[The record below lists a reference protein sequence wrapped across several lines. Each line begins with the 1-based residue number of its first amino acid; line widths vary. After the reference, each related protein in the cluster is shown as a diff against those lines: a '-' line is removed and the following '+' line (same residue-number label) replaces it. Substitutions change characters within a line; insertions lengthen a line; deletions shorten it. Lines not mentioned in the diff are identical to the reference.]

1 MRIQHNIAAMNAYR
15 NYNTN
20 TSAVS
25 KNLEK
30 LSSGYK
36 INRAGDDAA
45 GLAISE
51 KMRAQISGLNAASKN
66 VKDGISLVKTAEGA
80 MQEVQDMLNR
90 MVTLSTQSA
99 NGTYDNEVDRANL
112 QKEVDQLRA
121 EINRIADSSNFNGIK
136 LLDGSQEIKT
146 SYTNLSSPS
155 ATQDLGF
162 KIISDGQLGV
172 DAQAGVFSY
181 DLSQLK
187 ITVGGGNGT
196 PDPTSIQTLTGSQ
209 AVSDPNWIEGTPTTV
224 PTSQV
229 KIEFNASAG
238 ASATELK
245 ASTAVATGATLKIT
259 IGSKSYTFTAGSA
272 AGSATASGAT
282 VAKGS
287 NGAKFLQ
294 NVQMAAQEVLKKANA
309 AAASAAGSTGYTKVD
324 IADVTFA
331 NGKVTVN
338 ATTSEMKPRYVK
350 GPAASIAASVSGL
363 ASAAVSAF
371 GSSASIGATA
381 AAALNGKTLT
391 ITAGSQTVTVALASN
406 AVTATMSGSAALAA
420 VNAAI
425 KAEVDALNATAKG
438 SGGNYNELNV
448 TLDKT
453 GKVTAT
459 TTPVTDN
466 APDASG
472 RGTYSLSFGG
482 KTITLRLKA
491 GEYSGADL
499 AKEIAN
505 AINTA
510 GKASAAGSASG
521 STASQIM
528 LLAGSNGTVTPG
540 QGGTPFDGELKG
552 AKITASFNGSKLT
565 ITMDEP
571 PKDTWDVDMTL
582 KFHNGNGNGG
592 EQFKP
597 TVDVEPMDSL
607 TKREY
612 AQATID
618 LSKLPIKDGY
628 SIQLGKTTYTFA
640 IGSDSRFKNA
650 ANVVDLTDLTQ
661 KDIDGDGTGTS
672 RGVIV
677 AANRLSKAA
686 AANAT
691 FLVGS
696 DTVGGI
702 SLTEKEGA
710 IDYAVNNLAGADG
723 KGTAGEGNSI
733 KDDAGHDAE
742 GAAGAHAENADAT
755 VSDWKGLVK
764 WGQASVSGNGLTLQI
779 GDTSDSYNQLTVSIG
794 DIHTKALGI
803 NDIDIGTQTGAQAA
817 VNTIK
822 TAINSVSSIRGT
834 LGATQNR
841 LEHTANNL
849 SVMAENIQDAES
861 TIRDTD
867 VAEEMMSYTKNNILV
882 QSAQAMLAQAN
893 QIPQGVLQLLG

>member
-224 PTSQV
+224 PASQV

-350 GPAASIAASVSGL
+350 GPAASIAASVSSL
-363 ASAAVSAF
+363 ASAAKAAF
-371 GSSASIGATA
+371 ASASKAIGSAA

-391 ITAGSQTVTVALASN
+391 ITAGSQTIAVALGSNVVKAS
-406 AVTATMSGSAALAA
+406 TTGSAALAA

-466 APDASG
+466 APDASDSQAA
-472 RGTYSLSFGG
+472 GTYSLSFGG

-505 AINTA
+505 AINNA

-582 KFHNGNGNGG
+582 KFHNGNGNGNGG

-597 TVDVEPMDSL
+597 TVDVEPVANT

-710 IDYAVNNLAGADG
+710 IDYAVNNLAGDNNKGTHG
-723 KGTAGEGNSI
+723 KGDGTIAGNAPTAGNEG
-733 KDDAGHDAE
+733 E
-742 GAAGAHAENADAT
+742 T
-755 VSDWKGLVK
+755 VDGDWKGLVK
-764 WGQASVSGNGLTLQI
+764 MGQASVTGDGLTLQI
-779 GDTSDSYNQLTVSIG
+779 GDTSESYNQLVVNIG
-794 DIHTKALGI
+794 DIHTKAL
-803 NDIDIGTQTGAQAA
+803 DIDGVDISTQAGAQAA
-817 VNTIK
+817 VNKIRD
-822 TAINSVSSIRGT
+822 AINTVSSIRGT

-849 SVMAENIQDAES
+849 SVMTENIQDAES

-867 VAEEMMSYTKNNILV
+867 IAEEMMSYTKNNILV

>member
-187 ITVGGGNGT
+187 ITVGGGNAAANPNG
-196 PDPTSIQTLTGSQ
+196 IQNLAGSQ

-224 PTSQV
+224 PASQV
-229 KIEFNASAG
+229 KIEFKASAG

-287 NGAKFLQ
+287 TAAKFLE
-294 NVQMAAQEVLKKANA
+294 NVQDAAQQVLSKANA
-309 AAASAAGSTGYTKVD
+309 AAASAAGSTGYTKVE
-324 IADVTFA
+324 ITGVTFA
-331 NGKVTVN
+331 GGKVTVG
-338 ATTSEMKPRYVK
+338 ATTSEVKPAFTK
-350 GPAASIAASVSGL
+350 GSTTTATLASSAVAIASSIKTAIGKGSSAVGSVSGTISVTVGSKTITL
-363 ASAAVSAF
+363 KVANASASGVDVVIATSA
-371 GSSASIGATA
+371 
-381 AAALNGKTLT
+381 K
-391 ITAGSQTVTVALASN
+391 
-406 AVTATMSGSAALAA
+406 GSAALKAINDKLAEKVAA
-420 VNAAI
+420 INAANKNAGKDYTNI
-425 KAEVDALNATAKG
+425 DSVTMDA
-438 SGGNYNELNV
+438 
-448 TLDKT
+448 T
-453 GKVTAT
+453 GKVVAAT
-459 TTPVTDN
+459 SPMKSNVPSTPQ
-466 APDASG
+466 AAA
-472 RGTYSLSFGG
+472 TYSISFGG
-482 KTITLRLKA
+482 KTITLRLKD

-521 STASQIM
+521 STANQIM
-528 LLAGSNGTVTPG
+528 LLDGSNG
-540 QGGTPFDGELKG
+540 GTLFDGELAGDRK
-552 AKITASFNGSKLT
+552 S
-565 ITMDEP
+565 
-571 PKDTWDVDMTL
+571 
-582 KFHNGNGNGG
+582 
-592 EQFKP
+592 
-597 TVDVEPMDSL
+597 
-607 TKREY
+607 
-612 AQATID
+612 
-618 LSKLPIKDGY
+618 
-628 SIQLGKTTYTFA
+628 
-640 IGSDSRFKNA
+640 
-650 ANVVDLTDLTQ
+650 VV
-661 KDIDGDGTGTS
+661 
-672 RGVIV
+672 
-677 AANRLSKAA
+677 
-686 AANAT
+686 
-691 FLVGS
+691 
-696 DTVGGI
+696 
-702 SLTEKEGA
+702 
-710 IDYAVNNLAGADG
+710 
-723 KGTAGEGNSI
+723 
-733 KDDAGHDAE
+733 
-742 GAAGAHAENADAT
+742 
-755 VSDWKGLVK
+755 
-764 WGQASVSGNGLTLQI
+764 
-779 GDTSDSYNQLTVSIG
+779 
-794 DIHTKALGI
+794 
-803 NDIDIGTQTGAQAA
+803 
-817 VNTIK
+817 
-822 TAINSVSSIRGT
+822 
-834 LGATQNR
+834 
-841 LEHTANNL
+841 
-849 SVMAENIQDAES
+849 
-861 TIRDTD
+861 
-867 VAEEMMSYTKNNILV
+867 
-882 QSAQAMLAQAN
+882 
-893 QIPQGVLQLLG
+893 

>member
-1 MRIQHNIAAMNAYR
+1 M
-15 NYNTN
+15 
-20 TSAVS
+20 
-25 KNLEK
+25 
-30 LSSGYK
+30 
-36 INRAGDDAA
+36 
-45 GLAISE
+45 
-51 KMRAQISGLNAASKN
+51 
-66 VKDGISLVKTAEGA
+66 
-80 MQEVQDMLNR
+80 
-90 MVTLSTQSA
+90 
-99 NGTYDNEVDRANL
+99 
-112 QKEVDQLRA
+112 
-121 EINRIADSSNFNGIK
+121 
-136 LLDGSQEIKT
+136 
-146 SYTNLSSPS
+146 P
-155 ATQDLGF
+155 
-162 KIISDGQLGV
+162 
-172 DAQAGVFSY
+172 
-181 DLSQLK
+181 
-187 ITVGGGNGT
+187 
-196 PDPTSIQTLTGSQ
+196 
-209 AVSDPNWIEGTPTTV
+209 
-224 PTSQV
+224 
-229 KIEFNASAG
+229 
-238 ASATELK
+238 
-245 ASTAVATGATLKIT
+245 
-259 IGSKSYTFTAGSA
+259 
-272 AGSATASGAT
+272 
-282 VAKGS
+282 
-287 NGAKFLQ
+287 
-294 NVQMAAQEVLKKANA
+294 
-309 AAASAAGSTGYTKVD
+309 
-324 IADVTFA
+324 
-331 NGKVTVN
+331 
-338 ATTSEMKPRYVK
+338 
-350 GPAASIAASVSGL
+350 
-363 ASAAVSAF
+363 
-371 GSSASIGATA
+371 
-381 AAALNGKTLT
+381 
-391 ITAGSQTVTVALASN
+391 AGSQTVTVALASN

-472 RGTYSLSFGG
+472 SQAASTYSLSFGG

-582 KFHNGNGNGG
+582 KFHNGKGNGG

-597 TVDVEPMDSL
+597 TVDVEPVDNT

-618 LSKLPIKDGY
+618 LSQLPIKDGY

-672 RGVIV
+672 HGVV
-677 AANRLSKAA
+677 AAANRLSKAA

-696 DTVGGI
+696 DTLGGI

-733 KDDAGHDAE
+733 KDNPAHDAADAG
-742 GAAGAHAENADAT
+742 GANAENADAT

>member
-1 MRIQHNIAAMNAYR
+1 MRIQHNIMAMSAYR
-15 NYNTN
+15 NYTN
-20 TSAVS
+20 NVSAMK

-187 ITVGGGNGT
+187 ITVGGGNAATNPNG
-196 PDPTSIQTLTGSQ
+196 IQNLAGGQ
-209 AVSDPNWIEGTPTTV
+209 VVSDPDWIEATGATV
-224 PTSQV
+224 AASKVTVAMATSGSTAVASFGALAAGDTV
-229 KIEFNASAG
+229 KITIDGTTYTFTAASAG
-238 ASATELK
+238 A
-245 ASTAVATGATLKIT
+245 
-259 IGSKSYTFTAGSA
+259 TAGA
-272 AGSATASGAT
+272 LGSATATS
-282 VAKGS
+282 
-287 NGAKFLQ
+287 AKFALGGS
-294 NVQMAAQEVLKKANA
+294 A
-309 AAASAAGSTGYTKVD
+309 AANLQTALNSVLAKKEAAAKAAGGSFTKYSATLTVGSTG
-324 IADVTFA
+324 A
-331 NGKVTVN
+331 VN
-338 ATTSEMKPRYVK
+338 VSATAAEMKPRYVK
-350 GPAASIAASVSGL
+350 GTPTSIAASVSGL

-472 RGTYSLSFGG
+472 SQAAGTYSLSFGG

-540 QGGTPFDGELKG
+540 QGGDLFDGELAG

-571 PKDTWDVDMTL
+571 PKEQWDLDMTL
-582 KFHNGNGNGG
+582 KFDKGNGNGG

-597 TVDVEPMDSL
+597 TVDVEPVDSL

-618 LSKLPIKDGY
+618 LSQLPIKDGY

-696 DTVGGI
+696 DTLGGI

-710 IDYAVNNLAGADG
+710 IDYAVNNLAGDNNEGTHG
-723 KGTAGEGNSI
+723 KGDGTIAGNAPTAGDEG
-733 KDDAGHDAE
+733 E
-742 GAAGAHAENADAT
+742 T
-755 VSDWKGLVK
+755 VDSSYSDWKGLVK
-764 WGQASVSGNGLTLQI
+764 MGQASVTGDGLTLQI
-779 GDTSDSYNQLTVSIG
+779 GDTSESYNQLVVNIG
-794 DIHTKALGI
+794 DIHTKAL
-803 NDIDIGTQTGAQAA
+803 DIDGVDISTQAGAQAA
-817 VNTIK
+817 VNKIRD
-822 TAINSVSSIRGT
+822 AINTVSSIRGT

-849 SVMAENIQDAES
+849 SVMTENIQDAES

-867 VAEEMMSYTKNNILV
+867 IAEEMMSYTKNNILV

>member
-90 MVTLSTQSA
+90 MVTLATQSA
-99 NGTYDNEVDRANL
+99 NGTYDNEVDRLNL
-112 QKEVDQLRA
+112 QKEVDQLRS

-146 SYTNLSSPS
+146 SYTNLSSPAS
-155 ATQDLGF
+155 AADGMT
-162 KIISDGQLGV
+162 IISDGQLGV

-187 ITVGGGNGT
+187 ITVGGGNGAAGNAQNLAG
-196 PDPTSIQTLTGSQ
+196 DR
-209 AVSDPNWIEGTPTTV
+209 AVSDPNWVEGTPAAASV
-224 PTSQV
+224 SV
-229 KIEFNASAG
+229 VYKASAAG
-238 ASATELK
+238 SASTLA
-245 ASTAVATGATLKIT
+245 ASTAVASGAVLEVT
-259 IGSKSYTFTAGSA
+259 IGGKKYTVTVASQASSDGTTIAASA
-272 AGSATASGAT
+272 AT
-282 VAKGS
+282 
-287 NGAKFLQ
+287 NGTKLLS
-294 NVQMAAQEVLKKANA
+294 AAQTAIGIQLNKVNASA
-309 AAASAAGSTGYTKVD
+309 AAASGAAANGYTKVELGALAFGTD
-324 IADVTFA
+324 GKIAA
-331 NGKVTVN
+331 S
-338 ATTSEMKPRYVK
+338 ATTTEMKPRYTAGTPASV
-350 GPAASIAASVSGL
+350 AASMTGLPASV
-363 ASAAVSAF
+363 ASKF
-371 GSSASIGATA
+371 GSSAAIGSA
-381 AAALNGKTLT
+381 AAAAINGQTLT
-391 ITAGSQTVTVALASN
+391 ITAGSQTITVAIASN
-406 AVTATMSGSAALAA
+406 AVASNTTGTAAKDAIQNAINTA
-420 VNAAI
+420 VNAAN
-425 KAEVDALNATAKG
+425 DAAKG
-438 SGGNYNELNV
+438 SGGNYSKLSV
-448 TLDKT
+448 TLNADGT
-453 GKVTAT
+453 ITAT
-459 TTPVTDN
+459 STPMTDN
-466 APDASG
+466 APEAPSTNASQAAG
-472 RGTYSLSFGG
+472 SYTVTFGG
-482 KTITLRLKA
+482 KSITLHLKA

-505 AINTA
+505 AINQA
-510 GKASAAGSASG
+510 GNQQAGSGAGSAGG
-521 STASQIM
+521 SAGTQIM
-528 LLAGSNGTVTPG
+528 TLAGGTQAPA
-540 QGGTPFDGELKG
+540 GGAAFDGTLAQ

-571 PKDTWDVDMTL
+571 PKEPWNIDMTL
-582 KFHNGNGNGG
+582 KFHNGSGNGG

-597 TVDVEPMDSL
+597 TVDVEPIDN
-607 TKREY
+607 TTNRQY

-618 LSKLPIKDGY
+618 LNQLPIKDGY
-628 SIQLGKTTYTFA
+628 SLQLGNTTYTFA

-650 ANVVDLTDLTQ
+650 GNVVDLTDLTMEDFKQ
-661 KDIDGDGTGTS
+661 AGA
-672 RGVIV
+672 RGFLT

-686 AANAT
+686 AANST

-696 DTVGGI
+696 DTKGGI

-710 IDYAVNNLAGADG
+710 IDYAVNNLAGSPDNAGTSGRGDG
-723 KGTAGEGNSI
+723 TIDGNTPTATDEGDKVTSTL
-733 KDDAGHDAE
+733 A
-742 GAAGAHAENADAT
+742 
-755 VSDWKGLVK
+755 DWKGLVK
-764 WGQASVSGNGLTLQI
+764 MGQASVSGDGLTLQI
-779 GDTSDSYNQLTVSIG
+779 GDTSESYNQLVVNIG

-803 NDIDIGTQTGAQAA
+803 DGIDISTQAGAQSA
-817 VNTIK
+817 VNHIRD
-822 TAINSVSSIRGT
+822 AINTVSSIRGT

-849 SVMAENIQDAES
+849 SVMTENIQDAES

-867 VAEEMMSYTKNNILV
+867 IAEEMMAYTKNNILV

>member
-90 MVTLSTQSA
+90 MVTLATQSA
-99 NGTYDNEVDRANL
+99 NGTYDNEVDRLNL
-112 QKEVDQLRA
+112 QKEVDQLRS
-121 EINRIADSSNFNGIK
+121 EINRIADSANFNGIK
-136 LLDGSQEIKT
+136 LLDGTQEIKT
-146 SYTNLSSPS
+146 SYQLSSPTEGADSDRVS
-155 ATQDLGF
+155 ADGVFQVV
-162 KIISDGQLGV
+162 SDGQLGV
-172 DAQAGVFSY
+172 DPQAGVFTY

-187 ITVGGGNGT
+187 ITV
-196 PDPTSIQTLTGSQ
+196 PDPEDG
-209 AVSDPNWIEGTPTTV
+209 AEG
-224 PTSQV
+224 
-229 KIEFNASAG
+229 
-238 ASATELK
+238 
-245 ASTAVATGATLKIT
+245 
-259 IGSKSYTFTAGSA
+259 
-272 AGSATASGAT
+272 
-282 VAKGS
+282 
-287 NGAKFLQ
+287 
-294 NVQMAAQEVLKKANA
+294 A
-309 AAASAAGSTGYTKVD
+309 AAAAGKAAAQAGTAAVNAVYELDFTGKVEADIDGKEVDGQAITWNNDLDTTMGDFVTAYNAANKDYTAKWENSKLTLTANTAGAVGGDGPAAAPLTDTGIDVTEKVAGADAEEPATTPAVQAEYKLDLTGKVEADIDGKKIDGQAITWNNDLDTTMGDFVTAYNAANKDYTAKWENNELTLTAKNAGAVGGDTGPAAAPETD
-324 IADVTFA
+324 IADVE
-331 NGKVTVN
+331 VVE
-338 ATTSEMKPRYVK
+338 SVK
-350 GPAASIAASVSGL
+350 GEDEKPIEEETT
-363 ASAAVSAF
+363 
-371 GSSASIGATA
+371 GSY
-381 AAALNGKTLT
+381 TL
-391 ITAGSQTVTVALASN
+391 
-406 AVTATMSGSAALAA
+406 
-420 VNAAI
+420 
-425 KAEVDALNATAKG
+425 
-438 SGGNYNELNV
+438 
-448 TLDKT
+448 
-453 GKVTAT
+453 
-459 TTPVTDN
+459 
-466 APDASG
+466 
-472 RGTYSLSFGG
+472 SLGEHQ
-482 KTITLRLKA
+482 ITLNLKP

-499 AKEIAN
+499 AKEIATALN
-505 AINTA
+505 A
-510 GKASAAGSASG
+510 AAKNAAKNDEAPADPDAPAPAADVPGDAPAEWDG
-521 STASQIM
+521 T
-528 LLAGSNGTVTPG
+528 LAGAA
-540 QGGTPFDGELKG
+540 F
-552 AKITASFNGSKLT
+552 TASFNGSTLT
-565 ITMDEP
+565 ITMDEAP
-571 PKDTWDVDMTL
+571 TQPWAEDMTI
-582 KFHNGNGNGG
+582 KFSDGNGNGG

-597 TVDVEPMDSL
+597 TVLVEPVDN
-607 TKREY
+607 TTNRQY
-612 AQATID
+612 AQATLD
-618 LSKLPIKDGY
+618 LSKMNIKDGT
-628 SIQLGKTTYTFA
+628 SIQIGNSTYTFA
-640 IGSDSRFKNA
+640 VGSDSRFKGVS
-650 ANVVDLTDLTQ
+650 NVVDLTDLTQ
-661 KDIDGDGTGTS
+661 KQLTKPAAGDATEAAWNSAIIT
-672 RGVIV
+672 

-686 AANAT
+686 SANSS

-696 DTVGGI
+696 DTNGVI

>member
-224 PTSQV
+224 PASQV

-350 GPAASIAASVSGL
+350 GTPTSIAASVSGL

-391 ITAGSQTVTVALASN
+391 ITAGSQTIAVALGSN
-406 AVTATMSGSAALAA
+406 AVKASTTGSAALAA

-472 RGTYSLSFGG
+472 SQAAGTYSLSFGG

-582 KFHNGNGNGG
+582 KFHDGKGNGG

-597 TVDVEPMDSL
+597 TVDVEPVDNT

-618 LSKLPIKDGY
+618 LSQLPIKDGY

-672 RGVIV
+672 RSVIA

-696 DTVGGI
+696 DTLGGI

-710 IDYAVNNLAGADG
+710 IDYAVNNLAGSDNKGTSGTGDG
-723 KGTAGEGNSI
+723 KLDGT
-733 KDDAGHDAE
+733 DAGA
-742 GAAGAHAENADAT
+742 GNKAAQFNST
-755 VSDWKGLVK
+755 PNDWKGLVK
-764 WGQASVSGNGLTLQI
+764 MGQASVTGDGLTLQI
-779 GDTSDSYNQLTVSIG
+779 GDTSESYNQLVVNIG
-794 DIHTKALGI
+794 DIHTKAL
-803 NDIDIGTQTGAQAA
+803 DIDGVDISTQAGAQAA
-817 VNTIK
+817 VNKIRD
-822 TAINSVSSIRGT
+822 AINTVSSIRGT

-849 SVMAENIQDAES
+849 SVMTENIQDAES

-867 VAEEMMSYTKNNILV
+867 IAEEMMSYTKNNILV

>member
-90 MVTLSTQSA
+90 MVTLATQSA
-99 NGTYDNEVDRANL
+99 NGTYDNEVDRLNL
-112 QKEVDQLRA
+112 QKEVDQLRS

-146 SYTNLSSPS
+146 SYTNLSSPAS
-155 ATQDLGF
+155 APDGMT
-162 KIISDGQLGV
+162 IISDGQLGV

-187 ITVGGGNGT
+187 ITVGGNNN
-196 PDPTSIQTLTGSQ
+196 PTVNPINPNAGDR
-209 AVSDPNWIEGTPTTV
+209 AVSDPDWIEGTPASVAASKVTV
-224 PTSQV
+224 AMAT
-229 KIEFNASAG
+229 AG
-238 ASATELK
+238 
-245 ASTAVATGATLKIT
+245 STAVASFADLAAGDSVKIT
-259 IGSKSYTFTAGSA
+259 IDGKTYTFTAVASTASTGTATATSAKFALGSNA
-272 AGSATASGAT
+272 ATNLQSALNSVLGAAEAAAKNANASFTKYTATLNVSGSGALQVTAHSATMKPA
-282 VAKGS
+282 
-287 NGAKFLQ
+287 
-294 NVQMAAQEVLKKANA
+294 
-309 AAASAAGSTGYTKVD
+309 YTKG
-324 IADVTFA
+324 T
-331 NGKVTVN
+331 TTT
-338 ATTSEMKPRYVK
+338 AT
-350 GPAASIAASVSGL
+350 
-363 ASAAVSAF
+363 
-371 GSSASIGATA
+371 
-381 AAALNGKTLT
+381 
-391 ITAGSQTVTVALASN
+391 LASN
-406 AVTATMSGSAALAA
+406 AVAIASSVKTAIGKGSSAVGTVSGTISVTVEGETVSLKVANASASGVDVVIATTATGSQALAKINA
-420 VNAAI
+420 VLASKAAAI
-425 KAEVDALNATAKG
+425 NAEKKAAGGDYTEITTLRLDA
-438 SGGNYNELNV
+438 
-448 TLDKT
+448 T
-453 GKVTAT
+453 GKVTAG
-459 TTPVTDN
+459 TTPVKSN
-466 APDASG
+466 APDAPS
-472 RGTYSLSFGG
+472 TNASQALASYTVTFGSAS
-482 KTITLRLKA
+482 ITLHLKP

-505 AINTA
+505 AINQA
-510 GKASAAGSASG
+510 GNQQAGSGAGSAG
-521 STASQIM
+521 GTTASQIM
-528 LLAGSNGTVTPG
+528 ALAGGTQAPT
-540 QGGTPFDGELKG
+540 GGTTWDGTLKG
-552 AKITASFNGSKLT
+552 AAITASFNGSKLT

-571 PKDTWDVDMTL
+571 PKQPWDLDMTL
-582 KFHNGNGNGG
+582 KFSNGSGNGG

-597 TVDVEPMDSL
+597 TVDVEPMDN
-607 TKREY
+607 TINRQY

-618 LSKLPIKDGY
+618 LNKLAIKDGY
-628 SIQLGKTTYTFA
+628 SLQLGNTTYTFA

-650 ANVVDLTDLTQ
+650 SNVVDLTDLTM
-661 KDIDGDGTGTS
+661 KDFAAAGD
-672 RGVIV
+672 RGFLT

-686 AANAT
+686 AANST

-696 DTVGGI
+696 DTKGGV

-710 IDYAVNNLAGADG
+710 IDYSVNNLAGSDNN
-723 KGTAGEGNSI
+723 GTAGEGTGIIDDPDTAANNANGVNS
-733 KDDAGHDAE
+733 
-742 GAAGAHAENADAT
+742 T
-755 VSDWKGLVK
+755 FTDWKGLVK
-764 WGQASVSGNGLTLQI
+764 MGQASVSGDGLTLQI
-779 GDTSDSYNQLTVSIG
+779 GDTSESYNQLVVNIG

-803 NDIDIGTQTGAQAA
+803 DGIDISTQGGAQTA
-817 VNTIK
+817 VNQIRN
-822 TAINSVSSIRGT
+822 AINTVSSIRGT

-849 SVMAENIQDAES
+849 SVMTENIQDAES

-867 VAEEMMSYTKNNILV
+867 IAEEMMAYTKNNILV

>member
-196 PDPTSIQTLTGSQ
+196 TNPNSIQTLGGSQ
-209 AVSDPNWIEGTPTTV
+209 VVSDPNWIEGTPTTV
-224 PTSQV
+224 PASQV
-229 KIEFNASAG
+229 KIEFKASAG
-238 ASATELK
+238 AATSALA

-287 NGAKFLQ
+287 SAAAFLQ
-294 NVQMAAQEVLKKANA
+294 NVQDAAQQVLSKANA
-309 AAASAAGSTGYTKVD
+309 AAASAAGSTGYTKVE
-324 IADVTFA
+324 ITGVTFA
-331 NGKVTVN
+331 DGKVTVG

-350 GPAASIAASVSGL
+350 GTAASIAASVSGL
-363 ASAAVSAF
+363 ASAAVKAF
-371 GSSASIGATA
+371 GSSAASIGATA

-391 ITAGSQTVTVALASN
+391 ITAGSQTITVALGSNVVKAS
-406 AVTATMSGSAALAA
+406 TTGSAALAA

-425 KAEVDALNATAKG
+425 KAEVDKLNAAAKG

-472 RGTYSLSFGG
+472 SQAAGTYSLSFGG

-540 QGGTPFDGELKG
+540 QGGTPFDGELAG

-571 PKDTWDVDMTL
+571 PKEQWDLDMTL
-582 KFHNGNGNGG
+582 KFDDGNGNGG

-597 TVDVEPMDSL
+597 TVDVEPVDSL

-618 LSKLPIKDGY
+618 LSQLPIKDGY

-650 ANVVDLTDLTQ
+650 SNVVDLTDLTQ

-686 AANAT
+686 AANST

-696 DTVGGI
+696 DTQGGI

-710 IDYAVNNLAGADG
+710 IDYAVNNLAGSDNKGTSGTGDG
-723 KGTAGEGNSI
+723 KLDGT
-733 KDDAGHDAE
+733 DAGA
-742 GAAGAHAENADAT
+742 GNKAAQFNST
-755 VSDWKGLVK
+755 LNDWKGLVK
-764 WGQASVSGNGLTLQI
+764 MGQASVTGDGLTLQI
-779 GDTSDSYNQLTVSIG
+779 GDTSESYNQLVVNIG
-794 DIHTKALGI
+794 DIHTKAL
-803 NDIDIGTQTGAQAA
+803 DIDGVDISTQAGAQSA
-817 VNTIK
+817 VNKIRD
-822 TAINSVSSIRGT
+822 AINTVSSIRGT

-849 SVMAENIQDAES
+849 SVMTENIQDAES

-867 VAEEMMSYTKNNILV
+867 IAEEMMSYTKNNILV

>member
-1 MRIQHNIAAMNAYR
+1 M
-15 NYNTN
+15 
-20 TSAVS
+20 
-25 KNLEK
+25 
-30 LSSGYK
+30 
-36 INRAGDDAA
+36 
-45 GLAISE
+45 
-51 KMRAQISGLNAASKN
+51 
-66 VKDGISLVKTAEGA
+66 
-80 MQEVQDMLNR
+80 
-90 MVTLSTQSA
+90 
-99 NGTYDNEVDRANL
+99 
-112 QKEVDQLRA
+112 
-121 EINRIADSSNFNGIK
+121 
-136 LLDGSQEIKT
+136 
-146 SYTNLSSPS
+146 
-155 ATQDLGF
+155 
-162 KIISDGQLGV
+162 
-172 DAQAGVFSY
+172 
-181 DLSQLK
+181 
-187 ITVGGGNGT
+187 
-196 PDPTSIQTLTGSQ
+196 
-209 AVSDPNWIEGTPTTV
+209 
-224 PTSQV
+224 
-229 KIEFNASAG
+229 
-238 ASATELK
+238 
-245 ASTAVATGATLKIT
+245 
-259 IGSKSYTFTAGSA
+259 
-272 AGSATASGAT
+272 
-282 VAKGS
+282 
-287 NGAKFLQ
+287 
-294 NVQMAAQEVLKKANA
+294 LKKANA

-363 ASAAVSAF
+363 ASAAKAAF
-371 GSSASIGATA
+371 ASASKAIGSAA

-391 ITAGSQTVTVALASN
+391 ITAGSQTITVALGSNVVKAS
-406 AVTATMSGSAALAA
+406 TTGSAALAA

-466 APDASG
+466 APDAS
-472 RGTYSLSFGG
+472 GTYSLSFGG

-582 KFHNGNGNGG
+582 KFHNGKGNGG

-597 TVDVEPMDSL
+597 TVDVEPVDNT

-618 LSKLPIKDGY
+618 LSQLPIKDGY

-672 RGVIV
+672 HGVV
-677 AANRLSKAA
+677 AAANRLSKAA

-696 DTVGGI
+696 DTLGGI

-710 IDYAVNNLAGADG
+710 IDYAVNNLAGDNNEGTHG
-723 KGTAGEGNSI
+723 KGDGTIAGNAPTAGNEG
-733 KDDAGHDAE
+733 E
-742 GAAGAHAENADAT
+742 T
-755 VSDWKGLVK
+755 VDSSPSDWKGLVK
-764 WGQASVSGNGLTLQI
+764 MGQASVTGDGLTLQI
-779 GDTSDSYNQLTVSIG
+779 GDTSESYNQLVVNIG
-794 DIHTKALGI
+794 DIHTKAL
-803 NDIDIGTQTGAQAA
+803 DIDGVDISTQAGAQAA
-817 VNTIK
+817 VNKIRD
-822 TAINSVSSIRGT
+822 AINTVSSIRGT

-849 SVMAENIQDAES
+849 SVMTENIQDAES

-867 VAEEMMSYTKNNILV
+867 IAEEMMSYTKNNILV

>member
-80 MQEVQDMLNR
+80 MQEIQDMLSR
-90 MVTLSTQSA
+90 MKYLATQSA

-146 SYTNLSSPS
+146 SYTNLTS

-224 PTSQV
+224 PASQV

-363 ASAAVSAF
+363 ASAAKAAF
-371 GSSASIGATA
+371 ASASKAIGSAA

-391 ITAGSQTVTVALASN
+391 ITAGSQTITVALGSNVVKAS
-406 AVTATMSGSAALAA
+406 TTGSAALAA

-466 APDASG
+466 APDAS
-472 RGTYSLSFGG
+472 GTYSLSFGG

-582 KFHNGNGNGG
+582 KFHNGKGNGG

-597 TVDVEPMDSL
+597 TVDVEPVDNT

-618 LSKLPIKDGY
+618 LSQLPIKDGY

-672 RGVIV
+672 HGVV
-677 AANRLSKAA
+677 AAANRLSKAA

-696 DTVGGI
+696 DTLGGI

-710 IDYAVNNLAGADG
+710 IDYAVNNLAGSDNKGTSGTGDG
-723 KGTAGEGNSI
+723 KLDGT
-733 KDDAGHDAE
+733 DAGA
-742 GAAGAHAENADAT
+742 GNKAAQFNPT
-755 VSDWKGLVK
+755 LNDWKGLVK
-764 WGQASVSGNGLTLQI
+764 MGQASVTGDGLTLQI
-779 GDTSDSYNQLTVSIG
+779 GDTSESYNQLVVNIG
-794 DIHTKALGI
+794 DIHTKAL
-803 NDIDIGTQTGAQAA
+803 DIDGVDISTQAGAQAA
-817 VNTIK
+817 VNKIRD
-822 TAINSVSSIRGT
+822 AINTVSSIRGT

-849 SVMAENIQDAES
+849 SVMTENIQDAES

-867 VAEEMMSYTKNNILV
+867 IAEEMMSYTKNNILV

>member
-90 MVTLSTQSA
+90 MVTLATQSA
-99 NGTYDNEVDRANL
+99 NGTYDNEVDRLNL
-112 QKEVDQLRA
+112 QKEVDQLRS

-155 ATQDLGF
+155 DADPLGF
-162 KIISDGQLGV
+162 TIISDGQLGV

-187 ITVGGGNGT
+187 ITIGGNNAAGGPDGNTMALASGT
-196 PDPTSIQTLTGSQ
+196 S
-209 AVSDPNWIEGTPTTV
+209 VSDPDWIEGTPANV
-224 PTSQV
+224 A
-229 KIEFNASAG
+229 ASKVSVAMATAG
-238 ASATELK
+238 
-245 ASTAVATGATLKIT
+245 STAVGSFGALAAGDKVKIT
-259 IGSKSYTFTAGSA
+259 IDGKTYTFTAVAASA
-272 AGSATASGAT
+272 TSGTIGSATATSAKFAIGTKAAGNLQTALGNVLTKANEAAKAAGGSYSKYSGAT
-282 VAKGS
+282 VNVGTDGKLLI
-287 NGAKFLQ
+287 GAQ
-294 NVQMAAQEVLKKANA
+294 VAEV
-309 AAASAAGSTGYTKVD
+309 
-324 IADVTFA
+324 
-331 NGKVTVN
+331 
-338 ATTSEMKPRYVK
+338 KPRYTA
-350 GPAASIAASVSGL
+350 GTAASIAASVSGL
-363 ASAAVSAF
+363 ASAAKNAF
-371 GSSASIGATA
+371 ATAASIGATA
-381 AAALNGKTLT
+381 AAALNGKKLT
-391 ITAGSQTVTVALASN
+391 ITAGSKTIEVTLASN
-406 AVTATMSGSAALAA
+406 AVRASTTGTAALKAVNDAIAAEVKKINDAAKAKGGDYSELSVTMKADGTVSATSTPMTDNSSNGNKNTGSAT
-420 VNAAI
+420 V
-425 KAEVDALNATAKG
+425 
-438 SGGNYNELNV
+438 
-448 TLDKT
+448 
-453 GKVTAT
+453 
-459 TTPVTDN
+459 
-466 APDASG
+466 
-472 RGTYSLSFGG
+472 SFGG
-482 KTITLRLKA
+482 MNLTLDLA
-491 GEYSGADL
+491 PGEYSGADL
-499 AKEIAN
+499 AKAIAN
-505 AINTA
+505 AINKA
-510 GKASAAGSASG
+510 GNQSSGGSSG
-521 STASQIM
+521 QIM
-528 LLAGSNGTVTPG
+528 ALAGTNGAG
-540 QGGTPFDGELKG
+540 ANEFAGTLAG
-552 AKITASFNGSKLT
+552 AAVTASFNGSKLT

-571 PKDTWDVDMTL
+571 PKQQWTLDMTL
-582 KFHNGNGNGG
+582 KFDQGNGNGG

-597 TVDVEPMDSL
+597 TVDVEPVDSL

-618 LSKLPIKDGY
+618 LNQLPIKDGY

-640 IGSDSRFKNA
+640 IGGDSRFKNA
-650 ANVVDLTDLTQ
+650 SNVVDLTDLTM
-661 KDIDGDGTGTS
+661 KDFENQGD
-672 RGVIV
+672 RGFIT

-686 AANAT
+686 AANST

-696 DTVGGI
+696 DTKGGI

-710 IDYAVNNLAGADG
+710 IDYAVNNLAGIN
-723 KGTAGEGNSI
+723 KEGTSGEGSGKI
-733 KDDAGHDAE
+733 DD
-742 GAAGAHAENADAT
+742 AAGAAAGDYDST
-755 VSDWKGLVK
+755 LVDWKGLVK
-764 WGQASVSGNGLTLQI
+764 MGQASVSGNGLTLQI
-779 GDTSDSYNQLTVSIG
+779 GDTSESYNQLTVNIG

-803 NDIDIGTQTGAQAA
+803 DGIDISTQAGAQSA
-817 VNTIK
+817 VNVVRN
-822 TAINSVSSIRGT
+822 AINTVSSIRGT

-849 SVMAENIQDAES
+849 SVMTENIQDAES

-867 VAEEMMSYTKNNILV
+867 IAEEMMAYTKNNILV